1 MIPKYNAS
9 KYHDAWYGTST
20 RYRYQQY
27 RTVPYHNTTFSTA
40 GTAGM
45 NRGYCVLYAS
55 VKDIQLCRSFYP
67 GLRDL
72 NSVAEI
78 LKGKIMYYCITR
90 MYITTRTAS
99 SSTCT
104 TLQYYCFSRPTT
116 LDHDENKCVTQQYSI
131 FQIFLLLYEFI
142 TIIITVLFMK
152 SIMHVAWMI
161 WYHIL

>member
-1 MIPKYNAS
+1 MV
-9 KYHDAWYGTST
+9 W
-20 RYRYQQY
+20 YQQY

-90 MYITTRTAS
+90 TLLLVQQAAVRVLHYSITVLVDLLRWIMMKINVSRS
-99 SSTCT
+99 SIQSSKSS
-104 TLQYYCFSRPTT
+104 YYCTN
-116 LDHDENKCVTQQYSI
+116 LLLL
-131 FQIFLLLYEFI
+131 LLLYC
-142 TIIITVLFMK
+142 L
-152 SIMHVAWMI
+152 
-161 WYHIL
+161 